1 MMTNS
6 ITLLVSTL
14 NKDRHLRAR
23 IIRLTLAEF
32 QSLEMRRFFVAE
44 SQN

>member
-14 NKDRHLRAR
+14 NKDRHLR

-32 QSLEMRRFFVAE
+32 QSLEMRRFFVPE